1 MVVTKPSTHALARQL
16 RWSTSAPE
24 RDLWSLL
31 RRNSIGLR
39 FRRQHPIGPYVL
51 DFYCAS
57 LRLCVEVDGPAHE
70 ETEQMEKDAARDAWL
85 LKQRIQDLLFPAAEI
100 KREPGAVITRIKQ
113 AAATPSVAF
122 GATSPMLRIGEGTRG
137 EFR

>member
-16 RWSTSAPE
+16 RWSASGPE
-24 RDLWSLL
+24 RELWALL
-31 RRNSIGLR
+31 RRNNAGLR

-70 ETEQMEKDAARDAWL
+70 DVEQMERDAIRDAWL
-85 LKQRIQDLLFPAAEI
+85 LRQRIQVLRFPTAAI
-100 KREPGAVITRIKQ
+100 KREPGAVVTRIKQ

-122 GATSPMLRIGEGTRG
+122 GATSPMLRIGEGTGG
-137 EFR
+137 EHR

>member
-24 RDLWSLL
+24 RDLWELL
-31 RRNSIGLR
+31 RRSQLGLR

-70 ETEQMEKDAARDAWL
+70 ETEQMEKDAIRDAWL
-85 LKQRIQDLLFPAAEI
+85 LKQRIRVLRFTAADI
-100 KREPGAVITRIKQ
+100 KREPGAVITHIRQ
-113 AAATPSVAF
+113 TATPSDAF

-137 EFR
+137 ELR